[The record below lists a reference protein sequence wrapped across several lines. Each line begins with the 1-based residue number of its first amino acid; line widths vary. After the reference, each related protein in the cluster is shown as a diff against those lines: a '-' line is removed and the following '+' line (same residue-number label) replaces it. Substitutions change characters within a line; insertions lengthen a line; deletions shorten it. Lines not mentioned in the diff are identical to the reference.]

1 MLCIFIYI
9 PPLSLLFHLSISFSS
24 SPAALLSSSRFCC
37 RLVVVDVFSDHPH
50 RLSIMLIASIISHSN
65 MTIVDASA
73 ASSPLCQL
81 LSHYTE
87 MEFSQT
93 SAQYML
99 YIIHV
104 YTYMYTYISIYCV
117 IYVCYK
123 YVDSLLNNRHT
134 HRFHPKCNPQQ
145 Q

>member
-9 PPLSLLFHLSISFSS
+9 PPPLSLLFHLSISFSS

-104 YTYMYTYISIYCV
+104 YIH
-117 IYVCYK
+117 IYVYIYLDILCNIC
-123 YVDSLLNNRHT
+123 LL
-134 HRFHPKCNPQQ
+134 
-145 Q
+145 